1 MTPHMTPS
9 FLNKKKRKVKVYIY
23 PKREAMQ
30 AKVCNIYPKREAMQA
45 KVCQLVHFLHQH
57 WVERE
62 TPETEDEL
70 IHNLEANLFMSDQ
83 HRANP
88 ASTHTPN
95 EKNSNT

>member
-9 FLNKKKRKVKVYIY
+9 FLNKKKRKVKVY
-23 PKREAMQ
+23 
-30 AKVCNIYPKREAMQA
+30 IYPKREAMQA